1 MSVRIICDSA
11 SDITQEQAKK
21 WGITVLPMKILWEG
35 EEYLDGVTLK
45 TKEFF
50 EKLIETDELPTTS
63 QISPFDYEQ
72 AFQEAVDAGDTVV
85 CFTISSKLSGT
96 FQSANIA
103 KEEFGDKVYVVD
115 TLNAA
120 LGEQIIIKRAIELRD
135 GGKTAKEIADIMNE
149 EKKKVKVVALIDT
162 LEYVKRGGRISATAA
177 MAGTVL
183 NIKPVVAIVDGAIEV
198 LGKARGSKNG
208 NNKLMELVEK
218 EGIDFRKPFL
228 LTYAGL
234 NDDLLQK
241 YIKDSSSLY
250 EGKIDKLEI
259 TPMGSAI
266 GTHVG
271 PGAIGVAFF
280 SEKGC

>member
-11 SDITQEQAKK
+11 SDITQEQAKE
-21 WGITVLPMKILWEG
+21 WGITVLPMKILWSG

-45 TKEFF
+45 TREFF

-63 QISPFDYEQ
+63 QLSPFDYEQ
-72 AFQEAVDAGDTVV
+72 AFNEAVENGDTVV

-96 FQSANIA
+96 YQSANIA
-103 KEEFGDKVYVVD
+103 KEEFGDKVFIVD

-120 LGEQIIIKRAIELRD
+120 LGEQIIVKRAIELRD
-135 GGKTAKEIADIMNE
+135 SGKTAKEITDIINE

-162 LEYVKRGGRISATAA
+162 LEYVKKGGRISATAA

-183 NIKPVVAIVDGAIEV
+183 NIKPVVAIVNGVIEV

-218 EGIDFRKPFL
+218 EGIDFARPLL

-250 EGKIDKLEI
+250 EGRTEELEI

-280 SEKGC
+280 SEKG

>member
-11 SDITQEQAKK
+11 SDITQEQARE
-21 WGITVLPMKILWEG
+21 WEITVLPMKILWSG

-45 TKEFF
+45 TREFF

-63 QISPFDYEQ
+63 QLSPFDYEQ
-72 AFQEAVDAGDTVV
+72 AFSEAVENGDTVV

-96 FQSANIA
+96 YQSANIA
-103 KEEFGDKVYVVD
+103 KEEFGDKVFIVD

-120 LGEQIIIKRAIELRD
+120 LGEQIIVKRAIELRD
-135 GGKTAKEIADIMNE
+135 SGKTAKEIADIINE
-149 EKKKVKVVALIDT
+149 EKKNVKVVALIDT
-162 LEYVKRGGRISATAA
+162 LEYVKKGGRISATAA
-177 MAGTVL
+177 MAGMVL
-183 NIKPVVAIVDGAIEV
+183 NIKPVVAIVNGVIEV

-218 EGIDFRKPFL
+218 EGIDFSRPLL

-250 EGKIDKLEI
+250 EGRTEELAI

-280 SEKGC
+280 REKG

>member
-11 SDITQEQAKK
+11 SDIIQEQAKK

-45 TKEFF
+45 SKEFF

-103 KEEFGDKVYVVD
+103 KEEFGEKVYVVD

-135 GGKTAKEIADIMNE
+135 SGKTAQEIVDIINQ
-149 EKKKVKVVALIDT
+149 EKKNVKVVALVDT
-162 LEYVKRGGRISATAA
+162 LEYAKKGGRISATAA
-177 MAGTVL
+177 IAGAVL
-183 NIKPVVAIVDGAIEV
+183 NIKPVVAIVDGVIEV

-208 NNKLMELVEK
+208 NNKLMEIVEK
-218 EGIDFRKPFL
+218 EGIDFTKPLL

-234 NDDLLQK
+234 NDEILQK
-241 YIKDSSSLY
+241 YIKDSSFLY
-250 EGKIDKLEI
+250 EGKITKLEI
-259 TPMGSAI
+259 TQMGSAI

>member
-1 MSVRIICDSA
+1 M
-11 SDITQEQAKK
+11 
-21 WGITVLPMKILWEG
+21 
-35 EEYLDGVTLK
+35 
-45 TKEFF
+45 
-50 EKLIETDELPTTS
+50 
-63 QISPFDYEQ
+63 
-72 AFQEAVDAGDTVV
+72 
-85 CFTISSKLSGT
+85 
-96 FQSANIA
+96 
-103 KEEFGDKVYVVD
+103 D